1 MGSSSARPMMSTPD
15 GVKLNTPVPDGPGN
29 SFNYSRNGNLRPDS
43 GIDIYILDTGIKLL
57 HPLFEGRASNFEGTT
72 TSRFCNGETMDDV
85 QGHGTAVASC
95 A

>member
-1 MGSSSARPMMSTPD
+1 MSTPD

-57 HPLFEGRASNFEGTT
+57 HPLFEGRA
-72 TSRFCNGETMDDV
+72 
-85 QGHGTAVASC
+85 
-95 A
+95 